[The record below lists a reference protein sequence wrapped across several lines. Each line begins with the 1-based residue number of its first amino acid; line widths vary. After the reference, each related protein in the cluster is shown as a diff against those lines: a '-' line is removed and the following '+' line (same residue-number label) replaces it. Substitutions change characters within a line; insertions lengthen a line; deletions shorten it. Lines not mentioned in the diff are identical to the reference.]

1 MKRYKMASVSGLR
14 WYKAPRP
21 QDENGGLRIMGDN
34 GEIVAYMPIVFNVR
48 AHDEIRN
55 CLLDVDA
62 DGALVING
70 WKDGLF
76 HVKMPDFYGDHQEQ
90 PQVHGLFEVTPDEER
105 HIAGLTVYAESAY
118 DLPVLGKILGGLDD
132 WAIAHGGY

>member
-48 AHDEIRN
+48 APDEIRS

-70 WKDGLF
+70 WKEGWL
-76 HVKMPDFYGDHQEQ
+76 HVKMPDFYGDYQDQ
-90 PQVHGLFEVTPDEER
+90 PQVHGLFEVTPDEEPQL
-105 HIAGLTVYAESAY
+105 AGLTIHAESEY
-118 DLPVLGKILGGLDD
+118 DLPVLGKLLGGMDD
-132 WAIAHGGY
+132 WAMARVAH

>member
-34 GEIVAYMPIVFNVR
+34 GEIVAYMPIVFNVSER
-48 AHDEIRN
+48 DETRS

-70 WKDGLF
+70 RRERWIS
-76 HVKMPDFYGDHQEQ
+76 VKMPDFAGDYQEQ
-90 PQVHGLFEVTPDEER
+90 PQAHGLFEVSSDEEPQ
-105 HIAGLTVYAESAY
+105 IAGLTIHAESEY
-118 DLPVLGKILGGLDD
+118 DLPVLGKLLGGIDD
-132 WAIAHGGY
+132 LAVGRVAH